1 MAHKLEV
8 VVHHGGGFEEF
19 AHNGYVGVEV
29 NWFVDEDYFS
39 YFEFVGEIKEELK
52 YPSID
57 TMWFYDPQD
66 LDELVLLEDDMSTNR
81 MRDIAKMDGRVHL
94 YLMHPLGEPG
104 IIEVIENRPNEG
116 VNENG
121 PNEGVN
127 EGGPIEGVKENGP
140 NEGVHVVEAT
150 EGLNEAGS
158 SRGVTQKSLIA
169 EGIEAESCFTTYSCF
184 TSTICIT
191 TSCFKKKE
199 ERTVQACINSATNH

>member
-1 MAHKLEV
+1 
-8 VVHHGGGFEEF
+8 
-19 AHNGYVGVEV
+19 
-29 NWFVDEDYFS
+29 
-39 YFEFVGEIKEELK
+39 
-52 YPSID
+52 
-57 TMWFYDPQD
+57 
-66 LDELVLLEDDMSTNR
+66 LVLLEDDMSTNR

-94 YLMHPLGEPG
+94 YLMHPLGEPD